1 MELVGGIKGEKDQCF
16 QEFSGEVPNQVKQER
31 ALRRRALQE
40 SSSKKGL
47 RKQSAAL
54 LSPTGKI
61 EFDPLRDSMD
71 MYEMLAVNCKFKK
84 PIKKLLKSV
93 ERVRMAKVALED
105 KHGGLKG
112 SLSKLKSP
120 PVYQPVK
127 GDPVDELFATHL
139 NASGLAIP
147 VKRMASGKYMFGTKQ
162 ILAKIINGKL
172 VIRVGGGY
180 MSAEEFIETYGR
192 IELMKMQKAEELNQ
206 SSANGTDKL
215 SQSMS
220 GKSLKA
226 GAGKMDGKPAMGM
239 AEMKQMMK
247 ESLMDVKLY
256 GDKSGGLDARRQS
269 TKVNLAGLEKDFDI
283 PKFGRDNAGSTT
295 SFKSSRTSITSSGVG
310 SLKPPT
316 SLKTPTAASYSS
328 IGAGL
333 KAATKNNN

>member
-1 MELVGGIKGEKDQCF
+1 M
-16 QEFSGEVPNQVKQER
+16 
-31 ALRRRALQE
+31 
-40 SSSKKGL
+40 
-47 RKQSAAL
+47 RKQAAAL

-71 MYEMLAVNCKFKK
+71 MYEMLTVNCKFKK

-93 ERVRMAKVALED
+93 ERVRMAKAALED
-105 KHGGLKG
+105 KHAGLKE

-139 NASGLAIP
+139 NASGLAVP
-147 VKRMASGKYMFGTKQ
+147 VKRSASGKYMFGTKQ

-206 SSANGTDKL
+206 STANGTDKL

-226 GAGKMDGKPAMGM
+226 GVGKMDGKPAMGM

-256 GDKSGGLDARRQS
+256 GDKSGGLDARRS
-269 TKVNLAGLEKDFDI
+269 TKVNLAGLEKDFDM

-295 SFKSSRTSITSSGVG
+295 SFRSSRTSITSSGVG

-333 KAATKNNN
+333 KAAAKNNN